1 MNFHI
6 LYRNLPMTYLLGAAH
21 LRKLI
26 PRTSHTCCEWS
37 LCKELTGT
45 SHARLESLSVHS
57 SGWTLPRNR
66 QDIQSKRCSRDER
79 TAWNFNEN
87 PHSEFKVSFFVIMQ
101 EQAIFLRGAGSIKQR
116 RPKTTKELLPS
127 LPSPRKEQF
136 GKRRRYRGFEVKDS
150 VVSGEVEEEAQRYK
164 QGMLHPQ
171 QSCTS
176 TRMVSIGRSRP
187 SQMQGLLQAGSTGA
201 MCRRSCLCS
210 GKTTRPGWG

>member
-101 EQAIFLRGAGSIKQR
+101 EQAMFLRGAGSSTFMKH
-116 RPKTTKELLPS
+116 
-127 LPSPRKEQF
+127 PRWL
-136 GKRRRYRGFEVKDS
+136 GSS
-150 VVSGEVEEEAQRYK
+150 VRNRLWRSAQRTRFWNDFNLSDCGSASTLFKCFFMMKIIEYLEFVICWANTK
-164 QGMLHPQ
+164 LHPDSFQ
-171 QSCTS
+171 TVIEFSANT
-176 TRMVSIGRSRP
+176 GRYNLS
-187 SQMQGLLQAGSTGA
+187 
-201 MCRRSCLCS
+201 
-210 GKTTRPGWG
+210 